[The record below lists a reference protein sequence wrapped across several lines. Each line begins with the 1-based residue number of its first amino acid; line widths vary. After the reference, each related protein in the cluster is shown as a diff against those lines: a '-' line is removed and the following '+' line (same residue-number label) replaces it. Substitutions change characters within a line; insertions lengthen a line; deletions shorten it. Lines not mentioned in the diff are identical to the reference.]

1 MQYLLST
8 KIGNFMVGTGWLALL
23 YFIYT
28 GKISTTLIGTVAA
41 AIVGGGGVH
50 FIYQRT
56 NGHSNGNGST
66 PPAAPVAPVVTGG
79 SSSVQS

>member
-50 FIYQRT
+50 FI
-56 NGHSNGNGST
+56 
-66 PPAAPVAPVVTGG
+66 
-79 SSSVQS
+79 